1 MNNWVAMKFKF
12 SGTQLREL
20 SSSPYTPST
29 TNIRARDNNFEQ
41 KFEKFIHQQ
50 RVKAS
55 LLVSSY
61 FFYSINKTLRVVHQL

>member
-1 MNNWVAMKFKF
+1 MKFKF

-61 FFYSINKTLRVVHQL
+61 FFLFDKQNSQLRVVHQL